1 MRGAEVGAGRAQ
13 AWPEKEAIAEQLRE
27 HMRRRGLARAFLA
40 TDGAA
45 EERAW
50 LLAAVPGLV
59 AFEPAAGEE
68 LMEAEAAIVDQA
80 RLPPPLPPLDPFPP
94 IHGPRAA
101 QGERRRRARGR
112 AQVVAGRAAF
122 FLGNVWSTFSW
133 AIVEE
138 RWARLGA
145 QEDSNALQ
153 QAPFSPQELAA
164 RGPVRVLR

>member
-1 MRGAEVGAGRAQ
+1 MRSSWRPRPLSSTRHASS
-13 AWPEKEAIAEQLRE
+13 
-27 HMRRRGLARAFLA
+27 
-40 TDGAA
+40 
-45 EERAW
+45 
-50 LLAAVPGLV
+50 LL
-59 AFEPAAGEE
+59 
-68 LMEAEAAIVDQA
+68 
-80 RLPPPLPPLDPFPP
+80 LPPPP
-94 IHGPRAA
+94 HGPRAA
-101 QGERRRRARGR
+101 QGERRRRARGRARGR

>member
-1 MRGAEVGAGRAQ
+1 MAPRKAMNPGATHLPRNASSAFGPA
-13 AWPEKEAIAEQLRE
+13 
-27 HMRRRGLARAFLA
+27 ARA
-40 TDGAA
+40 AA
-45 EERAW
+45 HRASMMRW
-50 LLAAVPGLV
+50 TNRCA
-59 AFEPAAGEE
+59 
-68 LMEAEAAIVDQA
+68 DWY
-80 RLPPPLPPLDPFPP
+80 RL
-94 IHGPRAA
+94 RA
-101 QGERRRRARGR
+101 ERRRRARGRARGR